1 MSKIVEE
8 IITVQELFQHELDT
22 LNGYIVQ
29 LENQKKLDKETKKE
43 LKELRVVAGYLIRRI
58 NNEFSLVKESHT
70 LH

>member
-8 IITVQELFQHELDT
+8 VITVQELFQHELDT

-29 LENQKKLDKETKKE
+29 LENQKKLDKQTKKE

-58 NNEFSLVKESHT
+58 NNEFSLVQEHHT

>member
-1 MSKIVEE
+1 MSKMVEE

-58 NNEFSLVKESHT
+58 NNEFSLVKGSHT